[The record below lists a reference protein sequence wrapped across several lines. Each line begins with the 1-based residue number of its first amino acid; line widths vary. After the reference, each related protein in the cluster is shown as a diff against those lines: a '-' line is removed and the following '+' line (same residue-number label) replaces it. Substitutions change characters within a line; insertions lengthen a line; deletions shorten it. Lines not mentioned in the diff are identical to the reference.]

1 LPTGPE
7 VCLSSRVHAW
17 ARGLLA
23 VALLVVSPAV
33 LRAQDAAAAPGPP
46 PAARVVAGQDGFA
59 LESANGDYRLQIG
72 VLLHVDGRFALDDE
86 NEQYTDNFT
95 VRRLRPYLRG
105 RLARHFEFYLNPDF
119 AGGTLTVQDAYV
131 DTVFSPAFR
140 IRAGKAKVPF
150 GFERLQPA
158 TNMLFMERGFPTAL
172 APNRDIGVQV
182 LGDLFGGV
190 VGYLAGVMN
199 GVADGASAD
208 LETNDGKDLSGRL
221 VIRPFNRAK
230 TGSSARGFGFGVSAS
245 RGDARGILALPVL
258 RTQTLQQPYFSY
270 AIAATPPAAADGV
283 RSRHS
288 PSVWYFYKA
297 FGGWAEYVHT
307 DTPVRRG
314 DTRADVDH
322 DAWQVA
328 GSWVLTGESATDSG
342 SGVRPRRNFDFGH
355 GGWGAFQIA
364 LRYHELEIDDRAF
377 TLGFAA
383 AGASGHAQAFT
394 AGLRWYL
401 TGNLWYTL
409 NFERTVFDDDPSGP
423 RRAENGLA
431 FRTQLYF

>member
-1 LPTGPE
+1 M
-7 VCLSSRVHAW
+7 RVHVW
-17 ARGLLA
+17 ARGVLA
-23 VALLVVSPAV
+23 IVLLVVSSAG
-33 LRAQDAAAAPGPP
+33 LRAQDVGATQSTP
-46 PAARVVAGQDGFA
+46 PAARVVAGQDGIA

-72 VLLHVDGRFALDDE
+72 LLLHVDGRFALDDE
-86 NEQYTDNFT
+86 GEQYVDNFA
-95 VRRLRPYLRG
+95 VRRLTPYLRG

-131 DTVFSPAFR
+131 DTVFAPAFR
-140 IRAGKAKVPF
+140 VRAGKAKTPF
-150 GFERLQPA
+150 GFERLHPA
-158 TNMLFMERGFPTAL
+158 ANMLFMERGFPTAL

-208 LETNDGKDLSGRL
+208 VETNDGKDLAGRL
-221 VIRPFNRAK
+221 VVRPFNRAK
-230 TGSSARGFGFGVSAS
+230 VRERRARSRFRHRGVARRRSRHPRVAGVANADASAAVLFVRHRRNAS
-245 RGDARGILALPVL
+245 RRRRRCSDPALAAASGTSTRPSAGGPN
-258 RTQTLQQPYFSY
+258 TCTHGHPSG
-270 AIAATPPAAADGV
+270 AATPAP
-283 RSRHS
+283 
-288 PSVWYFYKA
+288 
-297 FGGWAEYVHT
+297 T
-307 DTPVRRG
+307 M
-314 DTRADVDH
+314 DH

-328 GSWVLTGESATDSG
+328 GSWVLTGESATDSSG
-342 SGVRPRRNFDFGH
+342 GVRPRRNFDFGH

-364 LRYHELEIDDRAF
+364 LRYHQLEIDDRAF

-383 AGASGHAQAFT
+383 PGASGSAQAFT

-409 NFERTVFDDDPSGP
+409 NFERTVFDDNPSGP

-431 FRTQLYF
+431 FRTQVYF